1 MYSFIKQTVYLPC
14 PAYEAIGQAQV
25 NKEAII
31 HTVLDLREPISS
43 VRKNHNQLLG

>member
-1 MYSFIKQTVYLPC
+1 MYSFIKQTVYLPSV
-14 PAYEAIGQAQV
+14 YEAIGQAQE

-31 HTVLDLREPISS
+31 HTVPDLSQLINS